1 MATKTVYPEHYTEE
15 DIANYDYLISQGMN
29 LIGKKIKKED
39 EWLLDL
45 SAKITIN
52 QQKGLDNGLTQ
63 EEVNELRE
71 LHKKNAQA
79 GVIHTP
85 KDYFYDGLIHP
96 SNGDKPY
103 PHPLAKSAEEYN
115 AERIRPSKDVIDPP
129 PVYENENNDV
139 IEF

>member
-1 MATKTVYPEHYTEE
+1 MATTKTIYPEHYTDE
-15 DIANYDYLISQGMN
+15 DIANYDMLIAQGMN

-52 QQKGLDNGLTQ
+52 QQKGLDNGLSQ
-63 EEVNELRE
+63 EEVDKLKEM
-71 LHKKNAQA
+71 HKKNAQA
-79 GVIHTP
+79 GVIETP

-96 SNGDKPY
+96 TNGDEPY

-115 AERIRPSKDVIDPP
+115 AERLKPPKDVIDPP
-129 PVYENENNDV
+129 PVYENDTDSV
-139 IEF
+139 

>member
-15 DIANYDYLISQGMN
+15 DIATYDYLISQGMN

-63 EEVNELRE
+63 EEVNKLKEMHRE
-71 LHKKNAQA
+71 NAQA
-79 GVIHTP
+79 GVIETP
-85 KDYFYDGLIHP
+85 SNYFYDGLIHP
-96 SNGDKPY
+96 TNGDPPY